1 MLNSLIRFVVR
12 RPELYILGAISTV
25 LAGAVSASIVQLHLA
40 TRLYDIGRSHLLKA
54 PFPLDSVQGMSNQL
68 TLSLGDSIL
77 ISTKVTIW
85 LTGTLA
91 LLLLLSITH
100 LVLRF
105 RNLRETANY
114 DPLTRLANRGRFQQ
128 VLSALACDP
137 GAGNDLA
144 LMLIDI
150 DYFKSIND
158 THGHDAGDAVL
169 KELAR
174 RLEELPPGRRW
185 IARLGGDEFALLVVA
200 NHIFGHSRHIAEALC
215 RLMDAPFALDGR
227 QVNVSVSVGISYMA
241 QGAYTP
247 EGLLKNADIAL
258 YSAKMAGRG
267 TFRFFDPKLDA
278 ELKARLALECDLRE
292 AIHQNRLELHFQPLV
307 DLQSQQTA
315 AYEALARWNH
325 PKLGAVPPQHFI
337 KVAEEIGEM
346 RILGSWIIRQACH
359 TARSWP
365 DGIGVAINLSPQQF
379 EGDDLLPLVEGVIR
393 ETGIDPFR
401 IEFEITESLLISD
414 KERVAGILQA
424 LKALGVRIALD
435 DFGTGYS
442 SMSYLHRFPID
453 KIKIDRSFVADMAH
467 KPEAAAIIETIS
479 LLARRLGLTTT
490 AEGIETEAQAIFLRS
505 IGCDEG
511 QGYYFA
517 KPLPAETCCEWL
529 GRRAAGSAC
538 SMPNVA

>member
-1 MLNSLIRFVVR
+1 
-12 RPELYILGAISTV
+12 
-25 LAGAVSASIVQLHLA
+25 
-40 TRLYDIGRSHLLKA
+40 
-54 PFPLDSVQGMSNQL
+54 
-68 TLSLGDSIL
+68 
-77 ISTKVTIW
+77 
-85 LTGTLA
+85 
-91 LLLLLSITH
+91 
-100 LVLRF
+100 
-105 RNLRETANY
+105 
-114 DPLTRLANRGRFQQ
+114 
-128 VLSALACDP
+128 
-137 GAGNDLA
+137 
-144 LMLIDI
+144 
-150 DYFKSIND
+150 
-158 THGHDAGDAVL
+158 
-169 KELAR
+169 
-174 RLEELPPGRRW
+174 
-185 IARLGGDEFALLVVA
+185 
-200 NHIFGHSRHIAEALC
+200 
-215 RLMDAPFALDGR
+215 MDAPFALDGR

-346 RILGSWIIRQACH
+346 RTLGSWIIRQACH

-365 DGIGVAINLSPQQF
+365 DCIGVAINLSPQQF

-538 SMPNVA
+538 SIPNVA